1 MYYKENLKKMSKADL
16 CCLSVELCTEFLQLN
31 NLTVPKYVIFRQ
43 ESSPGGYCGLY
54 TNNLIRV
61 WASNVAKIAFVPF
74 MRSWSYPGYKVDRT
88 GMGVVAHETGHHVV
102 KETGLLRKLSAEL
115 SHTLRYEKLTGY
127 EPNLDE
133 MLAETLRI
141 FILNPDLLRKIAPNR
156 YKFLVDAGL
165 KPLIKDDWETVMKNA
180 DAKYI
185 SAVKKSI
192 KIL

>member
-16 CCLSVELCTEFLQLN
+16 CRLSVELCTEFLRLN

-102 KETGLLRKLSAEL
+102 KEAGLLRKLSSEL
-115 SHTLRYEKLTGY
+115 SRTLRYEKLTGY